1 MTEGFRYENVSH
13 DDAFAANLANWE
25 DRVPIHLEHYGLS
38 AFDDPQHLSTVV
50 SQDLPVL
57 ERFAGPLRG
66 QSLVHLQCHIGSDT
80 ISLARAGASVTG
92 VDFSASA
99 LEAARGLAQRT
110 GASAQFVESNVY
122 GAAEAVRAAGVGPAD
137 VVYTSIGTI
146 GWLPDLF
153 AWAREVYALLRP
165 GGTFMIRDSHPFALV
180 FDPDHPEPLTPRFRY
195 FVSQEAERWQD
206 AATYVGDGTQVV
218 EHATT
223 YEWPHPV
230 SEILQAVLAAG
241 LRLVHFDEG
250 DQLPWELLPTM
261 TQQSDG
267 DYVLPPAYAR
277 SVPLTFTLVAH
288 RPA

>member
-146 GWLPDLF
+146 GWLPDLS